1 MLQRKPVSLTGC
13 SILWRMKRERE
24 TELGTGWFSQE
35 IFSSWVFLHLW
46 KGALRALSW
55 SLRAFFPSCVPIRV
69 HCTWEKEALHSHP
82 QVHCYRKHTR
92 DTWPTFGRNKDEERG
107 RDPKAQHALWL
118 FTQCPHCLLMK
129 TSLCHSNTS
138 NPKHLTL
145 LGNTLSH
152 PTPTASY
159 YRLLRS
165 F

>member
-1 MLQRKPVSLTGC
+1 
-13 SILWRMKRERE
+13 MKRERE
-24 TELGTGWFSQE
+24 RLSQGQAGSAKRSFPAEYFSISGRE
-35 IFSSWVFLHLW
+35 HSGPFPDPCAPSSPAVFLSVCTVHQR
-46 KGALRALSW
+46 KKHFTATPR
-55 SLRAFFPSCVPIRV
+55 PIVIGNTHRIPDP
-69 HCTWEKEALHSHP
+69 H
-82 QVHCYRKHTR
+82 
-92 DTWPTFGRNKDEERG
+92 FGRNKDEERG
-107 RDPKAQHALWL
+107 RDPKAQRLLWL